1 MTVEER
7 EELTKNIIL
16 LQDIMKYIDDRIKF
30 LNSMIDYHLESN
42 EEQAIKYMYGKLELE
57 TIKRKIEG
65 STDEEN
71 S

>member
-1 MTVEER
+1 
-7 EELTKNIIL
+7 
-16 LQDIMKYIDDRIKF
+16 MKYIDDRIKF